1 MINKFHFYNDEVKMR
16 FLDYYSKN
24 ENTIKTVSYMLQKA
38 QPLEDQLKKDL
49 AQYDMFEVDQLAQSL
64 KTTSEQQIRTTL
76 SIYSSYTDWS
86 IKNRIGRSDKMNFY
100 RIFLDQRTDLKA
112 YVSKVDVENMYIDEE
127 DIDIITSRLVN
138 AQDKAFILAL
148 YEGIRGVRL
157 SELRNLKVDDINDD
171 TNEVI
176 LYGETGK
183 RTIVISDKLKKML
196 YEADKKRDYIINNDV
211 ITGGMRSNKRP
222 LYYSGYIFKNKA
234 KATEEDIE
242 DGRLSLQTATGM
254 VPMIKKFLQSIFQ
267 DENAYDFIT
276 SGSVYD
282 SGMINKVLK
291 AYDEGK
297 LTSFD
302 AGEIERIL
310 SEYKLT
316 RNQASN
322 IKRKV
327 ELVLDIKLLS

>member
-1 MINKFHFYNDEVKMR
+1 MLNKFHFYNNDIKLK

-24 ENTIKTVSYMLQKA
+24 EDTVTTASYMLQKA
-38 QPLEDQLKKDL
+38 QPLEEQLKRDL

-76 SIYSSYTDWS
+76 SIYSSYTDWA
-86 IKNRIGRSDKMNFY
+86 IDNGVGREDRMNFY

-112 YVSKVDVENMYIDEE
+112 YVSKVDVENMYIEEE

-157 SELRNLKVDDINDD
+157 SELRNLRVEDIDDA
-171 TNEVI
+171 TNEVV
-176 LYGETGK
+176 LHGEGTK
-183 RTIVISDKLKKML
+183 RTIVISDKLKNML
-196 YEADKKRDYIINNDV
+196 YEANKKTEYVINNGVVTDGMKSNIRTLYQSEYVFKIKVKTTDDV
-211 ITGGMRSNKRP
+211 ND
-222 LYYSGYIFKNKA
+222 N
-234 KATEEDIE
+234 
-242 DGRLSLQTATGM
+242 RLSTQTTTNM
-254 VPMIKKFLQSIFQ
+254 MTLIRRYLQSIFQ

-276 SGSVYD
+276 IGSVYD

-291 AYDEGK
+291 KYDSGEIV
-297 LTSFD
+297 SFD
-302 AGEIERIL
+302 AGEIERTL